1 MQQHIAGGI
10 DAHIQTVAAAR
21 AVATVAGLTRE
32 DVELWLSGWC
42 MIGPKGEF
50 DCSGTVPEPENVVK
64 ALFGSRLTKS
74 NSVVNNP
81 RVNTNLSTTPIA
93 ITPPQ
98 PFGAAGRL
106 ARARNLDSMCR
117 ISPCC
122 PT

>member
-1 MQQHIAGGI
+1 MQQHIACVI
-10 DAHIQTVAAAR
+10 DAHIQAVAAAR

-64 ALFGSRLTKS
+64 ALFGSWLTKS

-81 RVNTNLSTTPIA
+81 RVNTNLSTIPIA

-98 PFGAAGRL
+98 AFGAAGTL
-106 ARARNLDSMCR
+106 ASAMCR